1 MKKILFI
8 IVFIFS
14 INAQSQTYVKLNTI
28 TAVVLVPNIGI
39 ETGIGD
45 KTTFSFDIMASFWNS
60 FDGKKPMKF
69 ATYTPEIRYHFKEKY
84 NGFYTGINAGFD
96 TYELQKWNYWKDNPN
111 WYEKGKGY
119 RIGATIGYNKKLSDK
134 FLLDIFLRGGWH
146 QGFYKGYYNDGTP
159 GRYENVKNWNKSGE
173 WLPYGGGVMI
183 SYKIN

>member
-14 INAQSQTYVKLNTI
+14 INAQSQTYVKLNAI

-84 NGFYTGINAGFD
+84 NGFYTGVHAGFD
-96 TYELQKWNYWKDNPN
+96 TYELQKWNYWKYNPT
-111 WYEKGKGY
+111 WYEKGMGY
-119 RIGATIGYNKKLSDK
+119 RIGASIGYNTKLNDK

-146 QGFYKGYYNDGTP
+146 QGYYKGHYNDGTP
-159 GRYENVKNWNKSGE
+159 GSYENVKNWNKSGE

-183 SYKIN
+183 SYKIK